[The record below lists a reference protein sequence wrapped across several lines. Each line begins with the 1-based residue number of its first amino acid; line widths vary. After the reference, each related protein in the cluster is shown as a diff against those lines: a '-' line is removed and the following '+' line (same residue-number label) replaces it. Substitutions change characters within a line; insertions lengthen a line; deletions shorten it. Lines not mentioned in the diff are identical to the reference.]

1 MQLCGKCGVQKAGI
15 DPRDGTGR
23 QAEADARRARLAR
36 AGACCGPHGHSS
48 WFPVPPQY
56 FTSNLMA

>member
-1 MQLCGKCGVQKAGI
+1 MQLCGKCGMQKAGI

-23 QAEADARRARLAR
+23 QAEADARRAWLAR

-48 WFPVPPQY
+48 
-56 FTSNLMA
+56 